1 MVTKTTFKKKFPD
14 VKVQKLQTEVV
25 FSRKHV
31 EDTVLQMCGMMGL
44 GLLYYSYS
52 NKWITVYTSEKMK
65 KEWTMEILTALQW
78 AKKGFIPNEGAEGT
92 EQWTNCYY
100 SAKAVYFKDSEVHE
114 DKDTAKAILFAKR
127 KEYRDVAKKRKEKRI
142 KNAAYREKMKTQWQ
156 WLQEG
161 RIPNDNARWEV
172 GEELNKMF
180 CTCAY
185 GSNYCY
191 CHERYTHEPKNDEEM
206 QKAIFDF

>member
-1 MVTKTTFKKKFPD
+1 
-14 VKVQKLQTEVV
+14 
-25 FSRKHV
+25 
-31 EDTVLQMCGMMGL
+31 
-44 GLLYYSYS
+44 
-52 NKWITVYTSEKMK
+52 
-65 KEWTMEILTALQW
+65 MEILTALQW
-78 AKKGFIPNEGAEGT
+78 AKKGFIPNEGAKGT
-92 EQWTNCYY
+92 KQWTNSFY
-100 SAKAVYFKDSEVHE
+100 S
-114 DKDTAKAILFAKR
+114 AKAILFAKR

>member
-1 MVTKTTFKKKFPD
+1 MLKK
-14 VKVQKLQTEVV
+14 LA
-25 FSRKHV
+25 
-31 EDTVLQMCGMMGL
+31 
-44 GLLYYSYS
+44 
-52 NKWITVYTSEKMK
+52 N
-65 KEWTMEILTALQW
+65 A
-78 AKKGFIPNEGAEGT
+78 FIE
-92 EQWTNCYY
+92 
-100 SAKAVYFKDSEVHE
+100 
-114 DKDTAKAILFAKR
+114 
-127 KEYRDVAKKRKEKRI
+127 VAKKRKEKRI

-161 RIPNDNARWEV
+161 RIPNDNARWKV

-191 CHERYTHEPKNDEEM
+191 CHIDETHIPKDSEEM

>member
-1 MVTKTTFKKKFPD
+1 
-14 VKVQKLQTEVV
+14 
-25 FSRKHV
+25 
-31 EDTVLQMCGMMGL
+31 
-44 GLLYYSYS
+44 
-52 NKWITVYTSEKMK
+52 
-65 KEWTMEILTALQW
+65 MEILTALQW
-78 AKKGFIPNEGAEGT
+78 AKKGFIPNEGAKGT
-92 EQWTNCYY
+92 KQWTNSFY
-100 SAKAVYFKDSEVHE
+100 SAKAVYFTDSEVHE

-191 CHERYTHEPKNDEEM
+191 CHIDETHIPKDSEEM

>member
-1 MVTKTTFKKKFPD
+1 
-14 VKVQKLQTEVV
+14 
-25 FSRKHV
+25 
-31 EDTVLQMCGMMGL
+31 
-44 GLLYYSYS
+44 
-52 NKWITVYTSEKMK
+52 
-65 KEWTMEILTALQW
+65 MEILTALQW

-92 EQWTNCYY
+92 KQWTNCFY

-142 KNAAYREKMKTQWQ
+142 KNAVYREKMKTQWQ

-172 GEELNKMF
+172 GEELNKIF

-206 QKAIFDF
+206 QKAIFDFHKNGNSWV

>member
-1 MVTKTTFKKKFPD
+1 
-14 VKVQKLQTEVV
+14 
-25 FSRKHV
+25 
-31 EDTVLQMCGMMGL
+31 
-44 GLLYYSYS
+44 
-52 NKWITVYTSEKMK
+52 
-65 KEWTMEILTALQW
+65 MEILTALQW
-78 AKKGFIPNEGAEGT
+78 AKKGFIPNEGAKGT
-92 EQWTNCYY
+92 KQWTNSFY

-180 CTCAY
+180 CTCLL
-185 GSNYCY
+185 
-191 CHERYTHEPKNDEEM
+191 YTSPSPRD
-206 QKAIFDF
+206 

>member
-1 MVTKTTFKKKFPD
+1 
-14 VKVQKLQTEVV
+14 
-25 FSRKHV
+25 
-31 EDTVLQMCGMMGL
+31 
-44 GLLYYSYS
+44 
-52 NKWITVYTSEKMK
+52 
-65 KEWTMEILTALQW
+65 MEILTALQW
-78 AKKGFIPNEGAEGT
+78 AKKGFIPNEGAKGT
-92 EQWTNCYY
+92 KQWTNSFY

-172 GEELNKMF
+172 GEELNKI
-180 CTCAY
+180 Y
-185 GSNYCY
+185 LK
-191 CHERYTHEPKNDEEM
+191 RYRYEYRY
-206 QKAIFDF
+206 